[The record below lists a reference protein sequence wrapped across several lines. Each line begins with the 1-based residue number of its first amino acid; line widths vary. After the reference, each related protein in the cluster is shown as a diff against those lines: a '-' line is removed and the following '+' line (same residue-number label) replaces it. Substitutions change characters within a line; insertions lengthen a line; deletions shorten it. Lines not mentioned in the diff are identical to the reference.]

1 MHFLAFDAIDQ
12 KLDQSIIQKKAIAG
26 LYHPGK
32 GFKAHR
38 DPPGAADDVL
48 AGKDKGITR
57 LEMDGIGIDGSQP
70 HFWAWKVSH
79 DSNATTR
86 GLASMTDST
95 DDLRVLVEIT
105 MRKVEP
111 GNIHAGADETL
122 QHFR

>member
-1 MHFLAFDAIDQ
+1 MHLRALDPIDQ
-12 KLDQSIIQKKAIAG
+12 KLYQSVVQKETIAG
-26 LYHPGK
+26 LDHIRK
-32 GFKAHR
+32 RFKAHR
-38 DPPGAADDVL
+38 GSPDAADDVL
-48 AGKDKGITR
+48 ACQSKGTTGHEVDR
-57 LEMDGIGIDGSQP
+57 IGIDGSQP